1 MTKKEIIGYTTG
13 VYDLFH
19 IGHLNLLKNAKAHC
33 DKLIVGVSSDK
44 LAQYKNKVPFICQE
58 ERMAI
63 VEAIKYVDEVVLQED
78 LDKVKAWDKIH
89 YDVLFVG
96 SDWQGTD
103 KWNEYERQLKEKGAR
118 VVYLPYTKSTSSTIL
133 QKTIKNFNESYGKNV
148 VK

>member
-1 MTKKEIIGYTTG
+1 MTKKYKKGYTTG

-19 IGHLNLLKNAKAHC
+19 IGHLNLLKNAKKHC
-33 DKLIVGVSSDK
+33 DYLIVGISSDK
-44 LAQYKNKVPFICQE
+44 TAQYKNKVPFVCQE

-103 KWNEYERQLKEKGAR
+103 KWNEYERQLKEKGAD
-118 VVYLPYTKSTSSTIL
+118 VCYLPYTKSTSSTIL
-133 QKTIKNFNESYGKNV
+133 QNTIKNFNESFGKTEQ
-148 VK
+148 